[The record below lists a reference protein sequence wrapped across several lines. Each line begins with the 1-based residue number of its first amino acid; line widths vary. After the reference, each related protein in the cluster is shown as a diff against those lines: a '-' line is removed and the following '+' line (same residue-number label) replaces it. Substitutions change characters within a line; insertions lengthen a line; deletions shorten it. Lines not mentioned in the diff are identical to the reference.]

1 LWADRSVG
9 HAAAFCHEISRIT
22 PKKPA
27 INYAY
32 ANEHDQS
39 ADTLLA
45 RNLRAGTL
53 FSFYRR
59 NPGAQPGFKKGPRK
73 EINQK
78 RPRIQTLMQ
87 AATK

>member
-1 LWADRSVG
+1 
-9 HAAAFCHEISRIT
+9 
-22 PKKPA
+22 
-27 INYAY
+27 
-32 ANEHDQS
+32 
-39 ADTLLA
+39 LA